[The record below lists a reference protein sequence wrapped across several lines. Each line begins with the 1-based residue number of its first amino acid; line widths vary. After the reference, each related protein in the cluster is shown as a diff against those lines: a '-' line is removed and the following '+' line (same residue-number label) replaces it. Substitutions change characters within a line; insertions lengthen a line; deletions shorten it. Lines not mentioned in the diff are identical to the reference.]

1 MSLFIS
7 KRDVR
12 DIVRAELQS
21 IKTQLDQIM
30 AKVSELPALIEPIV
44 TQLNDVGTQLDK
56 AKTEIIKAITDN
68 DPEVPQAVLD
78 KVNALGGIA
87 TALKSASQA
96 LDDLN
101 PDAPAP

>member
-1 MSLFIS
+1 MSL
-7 KRDVR
+7 
-12 DIVRAELQS
+12 
-21 IKTQLDQIM
+21 LDLLNPFRRINQKLDTIM
-30 AKVSELPALIEPIV
+30 AKVSELAGLIDPIV
-44 TQLNDVGTQLDK
+44 MQLNDVGAQLDK

-101 PDAPAP
+101 PDAPTPV